1 MLPRFEYAPEEK
13 LHIGQLEVS
22 KCWVDLIPV
31 YYTLP
36 KNHRNEEPLKLCVF
50 LSGLCGNKESLALQ
64 FCDRIASRGFMP
76 VFFDLHGHGERS
88 IPGYTLLN
96 ASREQVSE
104 LGKKIGDVC
113 FDNMYR
119 YGWEILG
126 STVLDARRV
135 IDYFTERFPISE
147 VVMGGVSMGADIAVA
162 CAGVEERIR
171 RVLAFI
177 STPDWLRPGMH
188 SLFTGELMDPGKPDA
203 KSQWFYD
210 QFNPITHLSRYA
222 RGVDLLFACG
232 EVDTHIP
239 PENAQRFIEQLSRI
253 APQAAQRMQIWWDR
267 GHGHRLPEAENIERL
282 FDWFL
287 KGEEMAEK

>member
-1 MLPRFEYAPEEK
+1 MLPRFQYAPEETV
-13 LHIGQLEVS
+13 LVGQSEVT

-31 YYTLP
+31 YYAMP
-36 KNHRNEEPLKLCVF
+36 KNWEAGQPLRLCVF
-50 LSGLCGNKESLALQ
+50 LSGLCGNKESLVQQ
-64 FCDRIASRGFMP
+64 FCERITSRGCMP
-76 VFFDLHGHGERS
+76 VFFDLHEHGERS
-88 IPGYTLLN
+88 VKGITSLN
-96 ASREQVSE
+96 AAPEEVTALSR
-104 LGKKIGDVC
+104 KIGDVC

-135 IDYFTERFPISE
+135 IDYFTERFPVTE
-147 VVMGGVSMGADIAVA
+147 VLMGGVSMGADISVA
-162 CAGVEERIR
+162 CAGVEERIQ

-188 SLFTGELMDPGKPDA
+188 SLYTGELMDPGTPDA

-222 RGVDLLFACG
+222 RGVDILFACG

-239 PENAQRFIEQLSRI
+239 PENAQRFIRQLSRI
-253 APQAAQRMQIWWDR
+253 APDAADRMQIWWDH
-267 GHGHRLPEAENIERL
+267 GHGHRLPDADKVDML

-287 KGEEMAEK
+287 KGEEVREC